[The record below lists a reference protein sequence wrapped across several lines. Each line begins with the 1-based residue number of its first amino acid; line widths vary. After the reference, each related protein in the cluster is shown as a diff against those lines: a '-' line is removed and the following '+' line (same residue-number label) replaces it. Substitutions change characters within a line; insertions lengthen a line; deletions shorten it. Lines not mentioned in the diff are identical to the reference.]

1 MMLSLCSN
9 IGNITSTIKIGNA
22 LTNEGDLKK
31 EKSFPSTSKTISRYI
46 DALIKALMFQSI
58 NRYEKRKN
66 ELNNEIT
73 QLEKEKEKL
82 IEINKNRKSIN
93 SHWCKAIITLSILVF
108 VLIGSLILCV
118 CHILGLI

>member
-1 MMLSLCSN
+1 MLSLCSN